1 MFILKRMYIFLLPH
15 FKMDKY
21 YDISDS
27 LKIDL
32 KKNDIFKSFPFY
44 WFRANMLLK

>member
-1 MFILKRMYIFLLPH
+1 MYIFLLPH

-27 LKIDL
+27 LKVDL
-32 KKNDIFKSFPFY
+32 KKNDIFESFPFY